1 MHVSRGGG
9 GLQGRGKRGP
19 KQRDF
24 GPGKPG
30 IDPKATQNSP
40 VLTQIGPGLA
50 RKSPGSTRGWL
61 GGAWGGIFWCREV
74 VLWGMVRR
82 GGGNFWAVEFLLH
95 AAGLFHLRRFF
106 RFPPPAPSRC
116 YSMCRRGPCRNG
128 RGRSFNTSHFK
139 GGCCPLC
146 IPHGGEVSPAG
157 SVGVGKAPLALN
169 ASPAPPPTRRCHAGG
184 VTEGVSF
191 QKIPS
196 PLPPPTHALFRRRG
210 ARWRGRGKL
219 FYTSHF
225 KGGDSRQWRP
235 SIADRGG
242 SRDPPL

>member
-1 MHVSRGGG
+1 M
-9 GLQGRGKRGP
+9 
-19 KQRDF
+19 
-24 GPGKPG
+24 
-30 IDPKATQNSP
+30 
-40 VLTQIGPGLA
+40 
-50 RKSPGSTRGWL
+50 
-61 GGAWGGIFWCREV
+61 
-74 VLWGMVRR
+74 
-82 GGGNFWAVEFLLH
+82 LH

-242 SRDPPL
+242 SRDPPLWNPRGMVAPGFFFVLLKDRTCLPLWGPQRASGTLPSGRSPLLRPSVLDGAHWAPGPEPAGETVPPKAAEGVCLEVL